1 MRHLL
6 PTSPALSVAV
16 CLAVALALAPSP
28 AVAQVADQANAAAST
43 DNPGDAPGEERAAQP
58 LWEAG
63 LAAFGARSP
72 AYPGAAQRT
81 TNGIVLPYLLYR
93 GRVLRAEQGTVG
105 VRAAKTERM
114 ELDIGFAGSF
124 GSAASGNDARRGL
137 PDIGTLVEFGPRLRW
152 RLGPAS
158 LFGVEGQLGAAIP
171 LRGVFD
177 INNRF
182 EYRGLALEPS
192 LSWGTRV
199 AGFNLGGSVSLL
211 LADERL
217 ADTFYGVAP
226 VFATATRPAYEAR
239 AGLVATRL
247 SVNLSRRLHR
257 DWVVFGFARVD
268 SVRNAANRASPL
280 VDEPTG
286 TAVGVGLS
294 WTFARSDRPAER

>member
-1 MRHLL
+1 MRTPAITALIGAL
-6 PTSPALSVAV
+6 VCAGTLCTSAPVRAQPMDEGVPEGPA
-16 CLAVALALAPSP
+16 
-28 AVAQVADQANAAAST
+28 
-43 DNPGDAPGEERAAQP
+43 DARRPQP

-72 AYPGAAQRT
+72 AYPGARQRT
-81 TNGIVLPYLLYR
+81 SNAIVLPYLLYR

-105 VRAAKTERM
+105 VRAAKTETM

-124 GSAASGNDARRGL
+124 GSAASDNDARRGL
-137 PDIGTLVEFGPRLRW
+137 PNIGTLVEFGPRLRW
-152 RLGPAS
+152 RIGPA
-158 LFGVEGQLGAAIP
+158 FGGNLGAAVP

-177 INNRF
+177 LNNRF

-192 LSWGTRV
+192 LNWGTRA
-199 AGFNLGGSVSLL
+199 AGFNLGGSLGLL
-211 LADERL
+211 IADERL

-226 VFATATRPAYEAR
+226 AFATATRPAYAAR

-247 SVNLSRRLHR
+247 SFNVSRRLSP

-268 SVRNAANRASPL
+268 SVRGAANENSPL
-280 VDEPTG
+280 VDKTRG
-286 TAVGVGLS
+286 TAVGVGVS